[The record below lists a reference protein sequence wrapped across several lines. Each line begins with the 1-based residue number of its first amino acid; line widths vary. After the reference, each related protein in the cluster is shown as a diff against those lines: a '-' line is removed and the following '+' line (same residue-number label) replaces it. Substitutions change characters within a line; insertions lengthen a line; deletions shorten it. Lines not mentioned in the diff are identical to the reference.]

1 MSIFKKT
8 DNPAVALLVKKV
20 KKRTTTMDRL
30 RPRKDLDGNKICVWC
45 SEKLKGAQ
53 RKWCSAGCSSSAW
66 GHNNPQGPEGLHI
79 ILSMQEYK
87 CKVCRFD
94 YMPDI
99 LKIQENFKRRNSYT
113 YQLDTPNHW
122 LFKRLKDTHCD
133 SVTRPEVDHIIPIAL
148 GGDSIG
154 FGNHQVL
161 CRLCHKHKTKQDI
174 SAIAKSKREKK

>member
-1 MSIFKKT
+1 MSILKKT
-8 DNPAVALLVKKV
+8 DNPAVALLVKKT
-20 KKRTTTMDRL
+20 KKRTTTMYHLKSREDA
-30 RPRKDLDGNKICVWC
+30 DGNKICVWC

-53 RKWCSAGCSSSAW
+53 RKWCSDGCSASAW

-79 ILSMQEYK
+79 ILSMQDYK

-99 LKIQENFKRRNSYT
+99 LKIQENFKRQNRPHS
-113 YQLDTPNHW
+113 LDIPNHW
-122 LFKRLKDTHCD
+122 LFKKLKDVHCD
-133 SVTRPEVDHIIPIAL
+133 SVTRPEVDHTVPIAL

-154 FGNHQVL
+154 FDNHQVL

-174 SAIAKSKREKK
+174 KAIAKFKREKK